1 MNLILSIFAMYLI
14 DYKYVKN
21 ENCHNQKDCR
31 FRRKGGE
38 ICHFVMK
45 SGTRADFNQIH
56 DRMKKLIITPQKDTV
71 TLCLPQEWVGKP
83 LLCILEHPDE
93 KDAFPND
100 SEYVSEVREDRF
112 LYNAELF
119 RQKRR
124 RPRKK
129 RLRRKRGGKN
139 QYL

>member
-1 MNLILSIFAMYLI
+1 M
-14 DYKYVKN
+14 
-21 ENCHNQKDCR
+21 
-31 FRRKGGE
+31 
-38 ICHFVMK
+38 
-45 SGTRADFNQIH
+45 
-56 DRMKKLIITPQKDTV
+56 IITPQKDTV
-71 TLCLPQEWVGKP
+71 TLCLPPEWVGRP
-83 LLCILEHPDE
+83 MMCILQHPDE
-93 KDAFPND
+93 KSAYPSD
-100 SEYVSEVREDRF
+100 SEYVSEVREDNI